1 MITENNVDT
10 RHCALV
16 SDDIDMLHI
25 HEKGH
30 LDYKIRRCIEA
41 GVDPV
46 KAIQMATI
54 NPAESLKIDDKYGSI
69 APGKCADIV
78 FLSDLENCVVDSVI
92 SNGECVVE
100 NGKCLI
106 EYKKPQLKDVMLN
119 TVKLNNTV
127 TADDLVIKAEGTKA
141 TVRVI
146 GAQPTS
152 LLTDALE
159 AELDIVDGV
168 VQPKADEDILRIA
181 CVERYGKGGSYGKSS

>member
-1 MITENNVDT
+1 
-10 RHCALV
+10 
-16 SDDIDMLHI
+16 MLF
-25 HEKGH
+25 
-30 LDYKIRRCIEA
+30 R
-41 GVDPV
+41 
-46 KAIQMATI
+46 
-54 NPAESLKIDDKYGSI
+54 S
-69 APGKCADIV
+69 PGKCADIV

-181 CVERYGKGGSYGKSS
+181 GVERYGKGGSIGKSFIKGFGISKGAIATSVGHDHHNITVVGLALIHILYIKAAPSGSLFDCYCGLGNNLLPFLD

>member
-1 MITENNVDT
+1 MCIRD
-10 RHCALV
+10 R
-16 SDDIDMLHI
+16 LHI

-127 TADDLVIKAEGTKA
+127 TADDLVIKACLLY
-141 TVRVI
+141 
-146 GAQPTS
+146 TS
-152 LLTDALE
+152 
-159 AELDIVDGV
+159 
-168 VQPKADEDILRIA
+168 
-181 CVERYGKGGSYGKSS
+181 